1 MTISIPNSTKLS
13 RTNGDNLL
21 MEIITGEDVY
31 QPFLDTFWS
40 LELFFRKYREMN
52 TPADF
57 KVADFGAGTGQLG
70 IFVKKTY
77 PQTEVSLYENDPA
90 AEKYILANAEL
101 HDVDVSVNM
110 IDVADID
117 APAYFDAVI
126 STPPFLPSILR
137 KIGWSGHHSK
147 DPDTAIF
154 GGLKGLDAATVF
166 INKAAEVLK
175 TGGLLVQVHSR
186 PQTQDITEILENAG
200 FGNIETI
207 RLEPMDFEVEE
218 AVFTVAYKN

>member
-1 MTISIPNSTKLS
+1 
-13 RTNGDNLL
+13 
-21 MEIITGEDVY
+21 
-31 QPFLDTFWS
+31 
-40 LELFFRKYREMN
+40 
-52 TPADF
+52 
-57 KVADFGAGTGQLG
+57 
-70 IFVKKTY
+70 
-77 PQTEVSLYENDPA
+77 
-90 AEKYILANAEL
+90 
-101 HDVDVSVNM
+101 M

-200 FGNIETI
+200 FGNIETT
-207 RLEPMDFEVEE
+207 RLEAMDFEVEE